1 MQDVRQ
7 IRRSALEEGYL
18 ALTKTQFDKFDP
30 ILISSYRNLFVYFQR
45 IRDAQSCGYLYIN
58 SELNTLELIDIINAK
73 EQQRNATRILRF
85 LMGYTS
91 DLYSMAHQ
99 SYQDANIMALTQRL
113 LEENGKMQKKIE
125 YLQAKLDALQKNNV
139 KSPQLESA
147 SSSEIEGLG
156 IFVDDMLNFLKKEI
170 GELTQKSELMTQFI
184 HYLDEIDH
192 SMLLFVAVNE
202 LWMNDF
208 MQYTA
213 YTDDNADFTGLEA
226 LIEEHKAYFTYFAS

>member
-7 IRRSALEEGYL
+7 IRHSELEESYL

-30 ILISSYRNLFVYFQR
+30 ILIGLSRNLFVCFQR
-45 IRDAQSCGYLYIN
+45 IRDAQFHGYLYIH
-58 SELNTLELIDIINAK
+58 SELNTLELTDIIDAK
-73 EQQRNATRILRF
+73 EQQCNATRILRF

-99 SYQDANIMALTQRL
+99 SYQDTNIMALTQRL

-125 YLQAKLDALQKNNV
+125 YLQAKLDALQKNSV
-139 KSPQLESA
+139 KYTQLESE
-147 SSSEIEGLG
+147 SPSQGEGLG
-156 IFVDDMLNFLKKEI
+156 VFVDDILNFLKKEI
-170 GELTQKSELMTQFI
+170 GDLTQKSELMTQFT
-184 HYLDEIDH
+184 HHLDEVSDC
-192 SMLLFVAVNE
+192 MLQFVAVNQ

-213 YTDDNADFTGLEA
+213 YTGENADFTGLEA
-226 LIEEHKAYFTYFAS
+226 IIEEHKAYFAYFAS